1 MTDEE
6 RLAEGV
12 VRVGPSEESRQRLL
26 RLITK
31 SFCRELIDYGVGV
44 RDLLKVSSHILE
56 FASYQTDHP
65 QPGAESAF
73 RRFGLKD
80 IRADGDSYRMGTTVL
95 RPFSADHLGLIAKWV
110 AQDEIR
116 NSMLVAFPAEED
128 ELRAHMESPDRTY
141 HMILR
146 NGEPSGLI
154 GAEEID
160 RNSQRVEMR
169 KFIGEKDMRGRGLGT
184 EATFLWLH
192 HAFDVLE
199 FNKVYIHTQYANAR
213 NIRVNRSLGFELEG
227 VLSEERLLGGCF
239 VDVIR
244 MGLLRRTWNSLTH

>member
-1 MTDEE
+1 MRDEPK
-6 RLAEGV
+6 RSEGEV
-12 VRVGPSEESRQRLL
+12 PIGPGEEARHRLL
-26 RLITK
+26 RLVTK
-31 SFCRELIDYGVGV
+31 SFCREMIDYGVGV
-44 RDLLKVSSHILE
+44 RDLLKVSSHVLE
-56 FASYQTDHP
+56 YASGQTDHP
-65 QPGAESAF
+65 QPGAEDAF

-80 IRADGDSYRMGTTVL
+80 IHVDGESYRMGATEL
-95 RPFSADHLGLIAKWV
+95 RPFSAEQLERVARWV

-116 NSMLVAFPAEED
+116 NSMLVAFPAETE
-128 ELRAHMESPDRTY
+128 ELRRHMASADRSY
-141 HMILR
+141 HLILR
-146 NGEPSGLI
+146 HGEPAGLI

-160 RNSQRVEMR
+160 RHSRRVEMR
-169 KFIGEKDMRGRGLGT
+169 KFIGEKEMRGRGLGT

-239 VDVIR
+239 VDIIR